1 LVVVILV
8 TLLCFLKDSVMLQ
21 LEAHQNEM
29 PKPML
34 PTALWHIWFT
44 KES

>member
-1 LVVVILV
+1 
-8 TLLCFLKDSVMLQ
+8 MLQ
-21 LEAHQNEM
+21 LEDQVQKEM

-34 PTALWHIWFT
+34 LTALWHIWFT